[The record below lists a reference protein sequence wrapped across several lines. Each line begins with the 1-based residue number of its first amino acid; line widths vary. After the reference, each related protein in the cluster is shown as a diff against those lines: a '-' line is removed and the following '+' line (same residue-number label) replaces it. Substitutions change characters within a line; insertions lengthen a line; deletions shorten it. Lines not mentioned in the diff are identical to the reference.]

1 MKQSEIVAAV
11 EAGNATFSWVEL
23 APGLEVMALPV
34 RIAGDFVAVS
44 ARTTQA
50 CASALTR
57 DDWVCTLTTPKIED
71 LVYARAEHKPEPV
84 LLNPSTVNIAS
95 DLAIRQHS
103 QKLAARLGVVP
114 DTALVACGKSWV
126 LTNGLLSHPG
136 HAANYGFFSLS
147 APYKSENGVFR
158 LWQPLSF
165 VHNFDH
171 FDYSQMLRLVR
182 RRPNIELPSYEV
194 PLRVPEA
201 NAVSSGPALPESGE
215 DLVVPAIAHGTLG
228 ERCLTWCL
236 QEMAEH
242 EAPDAERI
250 AFYHAV
256 AVRNGKLLGIKTGN
270 HCASAQ
276 SRALMDCLLS
286 GEVKPHEPRAA
297 AVELQRDAQ
306 AGGRFRSIVE
316 VRAGKWLPRPG
327 DLAIYDRSTPG
338 QPSTAWQR
346 HVDRVIRVSDDGKL
360 YENIGANETSGGG
373 WKREWTP
380 FASPKLLGFV
390 EYPGIPEPQTKDA
403 DSLASEHVG

>member
-1 MKQSEIVAAV
+1 MIYAHAA
-11 EAGNATFSWVEL
+11 
-23 APGLEVMALPV
+23 
-34 RIAGDFVAVS
+34 
-44 ARTTQA
+44 
-50 CASALTR
+50 
-57 DDWVCTLTTPKIED
+57 
-71 LVYARAEHKPEPV
+71 HKPEPV
-84 LLNPSTVNIAS
+84 LLNPSSVNIAS
-95 DLAIRQHS
+95 DAAVRQHS
-103 QKLAARLGVVP
+103 QRLIARLGAVP
-114 DTALVACGKSWV
+114 DGALVACGKSWV

-136 HAANYGFFSLS
+136 HAANYGFFSAS
-147 APYKSENGVFR
+147 APYKSENGVYR

-182 RRPNIELPSYEV
+182 RRPNIELASYDV

-201 NAVSSGPALPESGE
+201 NPVPRIPAPTEAGE
-215 DLVVPAIAHGTLG
+215 DIAVPAIAHGTLG

-242 EAPDAERI
+242 EKPDADRI
-250 AFYHAV
+250 AWYHAV
-256 AVRNGKLLGIKTGN
+256 AVRNGKPLGIKSGN

-276 SRALMDCLLS
+276 SRALVECSLPAD
-286 GEVKPHEPRAA
+286 VKPHQPRGA

-306 AGGRFRSIVE
+306 EGGRWRSIVE

-327 DLAIYDRSTPG
+327 DLAIYDRSVAG
-338 QPSTAWQR
+338 QPNTAWQR

-380 FASPKLLGFV
+380 FALPKLLGFV
-390 EYPGIPEPQTKDA
+390 EYPGIPEPHTKDA
-403 DSLASEHVG
+403 DLLASEHVG